1 MLRGNNREF
10 VSFAH
15 INNDS
20 WFPAN
25 NRAAFYLES
34 IAQEFMFAPVRA
46 VALANELAC
55 EAEKWWLLEDRETRP
70 PNDYQDSTVLTGNAS
85 SPSVVGAKY
94 RSWACF
100 RRSASLRRFHT
111 HNETTTETAQTKAV
125 MKKVYLL
132 FASTTAHASQ
142 TNPRVTHTRNTR
154 NTRHTKRTSGG
165 EDAPIAVRVVAVAG
179 LVAG

>member
-10 VSFAH
+10 VSFPH
-15 INNDS
+15 INNGS

-25 NRAAFYLES
+25 NRAAFYLEP
-34 IAQEFMFAPVRA
+34 ITQEFNMFASVRA
-46 VALANELAC
+46 VGDLAC
-55 EAEKWWLLEDRETRP
+55 AAEKWWLLEDRETRP
-70 PNDYQDSTVLTGNAS
+70 PNDYQDSTILTGNAS

-94 RSWACF
+94 WSWACF